1 MNLDLGRVAAAFEEA
16 LSLSDL
22 DRSAF
27 LQRLA
32 SESPALA
39 EEVSALLRSD
49 QMAGDFMASPAIPRE
64 GLLVDESEDG
74 SFPEGVLGPY
84 RIVRKLGSGGMSD
97 VYLGERAG
105 EEFTL
110 QVALKIIRVGSG
122 LPGLERRLV
131 AERRVLSTLKH
142 PNIAQ
147 LIDGGTTSDGKPY
160 LVMEFVDGEPIDR
173 HCAQRELDLRQRV
186 VLFRTVCD
194 AVAHAHAS
202 LVVHRDLKPS
212 NILVDRNGTT
222 KLLDFGIAKLL
233 SGDAERTA
241 DHDLITGAQLRLFTP
256 RYASPEQVLG
266 LPTTTTT
273 DVYALGVLLYEL
285 LTGASPYGDR
295 ADRASLQGAILSGEP
310 TPPSRLA
317 GRTTSASDLSSGAPP
332 LGKLPRMSFG
342 DLDFVVLKALRKDPD
357 ARYRSVEALASDLDR
372 YLRGLPVSAA
382 PDRVAYR
389 LRRFLRRNW
398 ISASAVSVGL
408 ASLLGFAIVTAIQLR
423 ETATARDRANREAA
437 VAEQTTSFLEELFRV
452 ADPNQSSRRDLTV
465 AQVLDRGTERVVGQL
480 AGQPRVQAR
489 LLRTLGSVQVSLG
502 RYGIADSLLR
512 QGVELSR
519 REPDA
524 ELELAS
530 TLDLLGHCAKQ
541 RGRLPEAIEHTAEAL
556 GLRER
561 TLGRHAL
568 PVAQSLNNLALLKVR
583 VNELAEARELLER
596 AIEIRDV
603 KLGAGNVQN
612 AGTLQNLGNL
622 LADQGEH
629 EAARSAFERAK
640 SAFETDGDR
649 GRMGIAGTL
658 NGLARLASES
668 GSHAEAESLL
678 LRSLTIKR
686 SIYGDSHPA
695 VGTDLSNLAVAR
707 KNSGDTAGAL
717 AAASEALEIY
727 AVSIGTG
734 HEHYAETLLTVGQLL
749 LASGRAGEAADRFRR
764 ALDIFRLVLPV
775 GHPSTAVAESLLL
788 AAAAQ
793 PPDPT
798 SR

>member
-1 MNLDLGRVAAAFEEA
+1 MSLDLARVAAAFEEA
-16 LSLSDL
+16 LSLSES

-32 SESPALA
+32 TESPALA
-39 EEVSALLRSD
+39 EEVSTLLRSD

-64 GLLVDESEDG
+64 GPQVDEMEEG
-74 SFPEGVLGPY
+74 SLPGGVLGPY

-147 LIDGGTTSDGKPY
+147 LIDGGTTNEGKPY

-173 HCAQRELDLRQRV
+173 CCAQRGLDLSQRV
-186 VLFRTVCD
+186 ALFRTVCD
-194 AVAHAHAS
+194 AVAHAHRS

-233 SGDAERTA
+233 SGDAEGAA

-256 RYASPEQVLG
+256 RYASPEQILG

-285 LTGASPYGDR
+285 LTGTSPYGDR

-317 GRTTSASDLSSGAPP
+317 GRTTSSSDLISGATPS
-332 LGKLPRMSFG
+332 GKLPRLSFG
-342 DLDFVVLKALRKDPD
+342 DLDFVVLKALRKDPE
-357 ARYRSVEALASDLDR
+357 ARYRSVEALSSDLDR

-382 PDRVAYR
+382 PDRVTYR

-423 ETATARDRANREAA
+423 ETAAARDRANREAA

-452 ADPNQSSRRDLTV
+452 ADPNQASRRDLTI

-489 LLRTLGSVQVSLG
+489 LLRTLGSVQISLG

-512 QGVELSR
+512 RGVELSR
-519 REPDA
+519 QEPEA
-524 ELELAS
+524 QLELAS
-530 TLDLLGHCAKQ
+530 ALDLLGHCAKQ
-541 RGRLPEAIEHTAEAL
+541 RGLLPEAIEHTAEAL
-556 GLRER
+556 ELRER
-561 TLGRHAL
+561 SLGRQAL
-568 PVAQSLNNLALLKVR
+568 PVAQSLNNLALLKLR
-583 VNELAEARELLER
+583 VNEPAEARELLER
-596 AIEIRDV
+596 AIEIREV
-603 KLGAGNVQN
+603 KLGLGNLQN

-629 EAARSAFERAK
+629 EAARSAFERARN
-640 SAFETDGDR
+640 AFEADGER
-649 GRMGIAGTL
+649 GRMGVAGTL

-678 LRSLTIKR
+678 LRSLAIKR
-686 SIYGDSHPA
+686 SIYGDGHPV

-727 AVSIGTG
+727 AASIGTG
-734 HEHYAETLLTVGQLL
+734 HEHYAETLLTVGQLFL
-749 LASGRAGEAADRFRR
+749 VSGRPGEAADRFRR
-764 ALDIFRLVLPV
+764 ALDTFRLVLPA
-775 GHPSTAVAESLLL
+775 GHPSTVVAESLLI
-788 AAAAQ
+788 AAGAQ
-793 PPDPT
+793 PADPPP
-798 SR
+798 R